1 MTLTANKPATADD
14 FDRALEE
21 ETKVV
26 VEHIYSEV
34 RRGRRVSD
42 VLREVDDALGY
53 RERQA
58 IKSYMCAH
66 PMDSF
71 NTS

>member
-1 MTLTANKPATADD
+1 MPATADD

-21 ETKVV
+21 EIKVV
-26 VEHIYSEV
+26 VEHVYSEV

-42 VLREVDDALGY
+42 VLREVDGTLGY

-58 IKSYMCAH
+58 MKSYMHAH
-66 PMDSF
+66 PM
-71 NTS
+71 T